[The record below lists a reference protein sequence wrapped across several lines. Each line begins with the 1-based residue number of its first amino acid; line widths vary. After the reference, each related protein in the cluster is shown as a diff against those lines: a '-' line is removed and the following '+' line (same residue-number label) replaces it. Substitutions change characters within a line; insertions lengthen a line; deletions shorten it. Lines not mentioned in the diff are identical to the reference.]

1 MFDGTV
7 ALSSGEA
14 RFEVIGDDRTLEVR
28 FDRLADLRA
37 AWRSSRWARRW
48 IGSYRDNPAFPVRVT
63 LRGRTLAET
72 GPGPRPLWTLPG
84 LAGRVLGLPLTR
96 LSPSVLLGR

>member
-1 MFDGTV
+1 M
-7 ALSSGEA
+7 SSGEA
-14 RFEVIGDDRTLEVR
+14 RFEVIGDDRTIEFR

-48 IGSYRDNPAFPVRVT
+48 IGSYRINPAFPVRVT

-72 GPGPRPLWTLPG
+72 GPRPSPIWTLSG
-84 LAGRVLGLPLTR
+84 LAARLLGLPLTR
-96 LSPSVLLGR
+96 LRPSVLLGR